1 MKKVLVL
8 YLFKIGLVF
17 VLFLQIFYDNFVC
30 KFYLLLFFVSLSN
43 TPFVLLLLLSV
54 LFVRLIFYC
63 HIDSSEPNVRST
75 VKLPSKRRD
84 RGGAPYELPSFN
96 LRDLHRICW
105 KKIIVGWI
113 NLVAEFK
120 AVWET
125 DGTLSSS
132 TVCITQYGIF
142 EFSPL
147 TNLSEPI

>member
-1 MKKVLVL
+1 MIA
-8 YLFKIGLVF
+8 LFVNFISSYSF
-17 VLFLQIFYDNFVC
+17 FLWAT
-30 KFYLLLFFVSLSN
+30 LLLFYYCFYL
-43 TPFVLLLLLSV
+43 FF
-54 LFVRLIFYC
+54 FVRLIFYC

-84 RGGAPYELPSFN
+84 RGGARYELPSFN

-105 KKIIVGWI
+105 KKIIAGWI

-147 TNLSEPI
+147 KNLSELI